1 MCVWFGKPHPWWVRL
16 CRLFAL
22 EGTKATSTCTL
33 PLHLQNMCR
42 RAHTFHVGSLSLS
55 KSLFLPLLTHSIGK
69 IRLPSASSQE
79 LFSPE
84 KVSWRKTSS
93 HLAPLR
99 HLWPSGSCDKCMCA
113 WLYLTGIMLGPLFHC
128 LSHSKPCTLHYIC
141 QHKPVSP
148 LSFVNEINRRSYRIP
163 ILSLHIC
170 RNNRQQMGNMIFY
183 WVRMTWHTHTYT
195 DTLTTRNKNI
205 KIITPINRLDLCMCV
220 C

>member
-16 CRLFAL
+16 CQLFAL

-69 IRLPSASSQE
+69 IRPPSASSQE

-99 HLWPSGSCDKCMCA
+99 HLWPSGSCDKCMCVHDCI
-113 WLYLTGIMLGPLFHC
+113 WQESCLVHC
-128 LSHSKPCTLHYIC
+128 SIVYRTQNLPACTSHMPTQAPFS
-141 QHKPVSP
+141 
-148 LSFVNEINRRSYRIP
+148 
-163 ILSLHIC
+163 SL
-170 RNNRQQMGNMIFY
+170 
-183 WVRMTWHTHTYT
+183 
-195 DTLTTRNKNI
+195 
-205 KIITPINRLDLCMCV
+205 LCKWNQ
-220 C
+220 